1 MPIYFGGGKKK
12 TMKKN
17 FTKLHSTYMHD
28 LMDSYPNLKL
38 SLIKTESSNLIKNTV
53 LNGFASVATV
63 CAVTS
68 ALNPLLSS
76 APQLYPQQMLNNLS
90 RHTP

>member
-1 MPIYFGGGKKK
+1 
-12 TMKKN
+12 
-17 FTKLHSTYMHD
+17 MHD

-90 RHTP
+90 RHTLRYTNKSI